1 MREHVLVK
9 EINDRMQN
17 IFKLMIENI
26 SFIRKDLLYLVYVAT
41 SFIVCS
47 KDSYFASYDYN
58 RPSVAPMPVN
68 GDLGI
73 YYKMKIEI
81 CIRKILITS
90 N

>member
-1 MREHVLVK
+1 MIVCK
-9 EINDRMQN
+9 
-17 IFKLMIENI
+17 IFSNYI

-47 KDSYFASYDYN
+47 KDSYFASYDDS
-58 RPSVAPMPVN
+58 RPSVAPLPVN

-81 CIRKILITS
+81 Y
-90 N
+90 